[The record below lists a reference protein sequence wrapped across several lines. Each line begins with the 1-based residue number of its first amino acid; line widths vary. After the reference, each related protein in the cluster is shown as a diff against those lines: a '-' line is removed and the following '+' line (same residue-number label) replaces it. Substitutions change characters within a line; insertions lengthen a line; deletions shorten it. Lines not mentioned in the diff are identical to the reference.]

1 MLDEKLLS
9 MTFSELEH
17 YGVKGQK
24 WGVRR
29 KVQSGVD
36 SVKKAHQ
43 LNTQSRQRE
52 KQWQTAYKKRG
63 SMSTADLKRTVER
76 LRLENEFNKLATE
89 ATASQRAKSKAI
101 MKNLSG
107 INLDPNAGSD
117 LRKKLAKAANAAGK
131 AAAMAAM

>member
-1 MLDEKLLS
+1 

-36 SVKKAHQ
+36 SVKKSHE

-52 KQWQTAYKKRG
+52 KSWTTTYKKRG
-63 SMSTADLKRTVER
+63 SMSTTDLKRAVER
-76 LRLENEFNKLATE
+76 LRLENELNRLATE

-101 MKNLSG
+101 MKNFEG
-107 INLDPNAGSD
+107 LDLNPNGGAE
-117 LRKKLAKAANAAGK
+117 LRKKLAKAAGK
-131 AAAMAAM
+131 AAITAATM